1 MSSSA
6 DKPHVDRKQYLM
18 VFGALSLL
26 TMLEVGLVYVPGV
39 GKFALGSGLV
49 LLALAKAWTVGWFF
63 MHLGHETRHLKGT
76 VVIPFA
82 FPALY
87 AFVLIADAAWRF
99 TVSTG
104 GGT

>member
-1 MSSSA
+1 MSSHA
-6 DKPHVDRKQYLM
+6 GKPHVDRKQYLM
-18 VFGALSLL
+18 VFAALTIL
-26 TMLEVGLVYVPGV
+26 TVLEVGVVYVPGI
-39 GKFALGSGLV
+39 GKFFLGSALV

-99 TVSTG
+99 ASG
-104 GGT
+104 AGT